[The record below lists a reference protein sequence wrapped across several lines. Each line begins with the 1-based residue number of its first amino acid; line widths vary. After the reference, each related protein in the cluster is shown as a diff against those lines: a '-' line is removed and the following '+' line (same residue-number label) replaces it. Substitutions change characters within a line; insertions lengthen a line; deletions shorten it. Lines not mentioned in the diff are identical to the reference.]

1 MTGKLDEEYENQTKL
16 NLSEIYSNEEIKLL
30 RKSIPDINNIIY
42 LVPNNEHINTDNSK
56 SFNERT
62 HIQQPQYR
70 YFPSIRKIK
79 PNLNTSF
86 FIDKEKFYPMILSS
100 IKQIFDKEKNYIYSK
115 SLALIIEELLNIS
128 KIIKQNLVYYKFF
141 KSVKD
146 TKLNEI
152 KKSTKSFS
160 QKKKNIKVKF
170 NLSIDKN
177 NIKNDTYSITHNNDN
192 YRIGKMNLSGKKES
206 KLNYIDVN
214 SLNVKKQLSFGI
226 SNEIDKNNK
235 KKFSKSVC
243 EILPKEKDN
252 IFKGSSAMKDTYDI
266 NNNSKR
272 NPSVISEKNKEKINI
287 NIGKANKNMN
297 KNNKNYILKNANQ
310 QKNSKKLNNNFLMG
324 PNKIL
329 LKKTNYDNKKIGI
342 YDLIHNKYDY
352 NLTNNNQINK
362 KNFRDKENL
371 SKKNI
376 EKIEKNNSK
385 KLIAPINVDTKLYQN
400 IETQEFNIFKLE
412 KNIGRENILSLI
424 GYYIFKYFS
433 FDEIIKYNRF
443 EKWSQKVADG
453 YVRNNYYHNDL
464 HAADVTHTC
473 FLYFKLG
480 EFETVHK
487 FSKSNMCSL
496 FLSCMC
502 HDYQHP
508 GVNNNFLKETNN
520 KIAIRYNDASILEN
534 MHISKTF
541 KLILNNREYNIFDG
555 IEKNLY
561 KQMRK
566 EMISCVLATDM
577 SFHNYYVDFL
587 KKCVENKK
595 EGKKDDDDDKKQKE
609 DKNQNYMNLLIHSA
623 DISNPT
629 KIFDIYF
636 DWAKLVVE
644 EFWDQGD
651 KEKKLN
657 LPCFCDRDKVTVY
670 QSQLGF
676 INFIEI
682 PYFSV
687 LAELN
692 PKMKFFYDN
701 LLNNKNIL
709 LSMQEKE
716 KKEKDNQKEKEKSE

>member
-1 MTGKLDEEYENQTKL
+1 MASKLDEEYENQTKL
-16 NLSEIYSNEEIKLL
+16 NVSEIYSNEEIKLL

-42 LVPNNEHINTDNSK
+42 LVSNNEHINTDNSK

-62 HIQQPQYR
+62 HVQQPQYR

-79 PNLNTSF
+79 SNLNTSLF
-86 FIDKEKFYPMILSS
+86 VDKEKFYTMILGS
-100 IKQIFDKEKNYIYSK
+100 IKQILEKEKHYIYSK
-115 SLALIIEELLNIS
+115 SLTLIIEELLNMTN
-128 KIIKQNLVYYKFF
+128 IIKQNLVYTKFF

-146 TKLNEI
+146 TKLKEI

-160 QKKKNIKVKF
+160 QNKKNIKVKF
-170 NLSIDKN
+170 HDLDKN
-177 NIKNDTYSITHNNDN
+177 NMKNDTHVITHNNDN
-192 YRIGKMNLSGKKES
+192 YKMGKMNLSDKKET
-206 KLNYIDVN
+206 KLRNIDTNY
-214 SLNVKKQLSFGI
+214 LNVKKQLSFGMN
-226 SNEIDKNNK
+226 NEIEKNSK
-235 KKFSKSVC
+235 TKFSKSVC
-243 EILPKEKDN
+243 EIMPKEKDN
-252 IFKGSSAMKDTYDI
+252 NSKGSSVMKDTNDI
-266 NNNSKR
+266 NNNNSKR

-287 NIGKANKNMN
+287 SKINKNMN
-297 KNNKNYILKNANQ
+297 KNNRNYISNNTNE
-310 QKNSKKLNNNFLMG
+310 QKNSKKINNNFLLG
-324 PNKIL
+324 QSKIS
-329 LKKTNYDNKKIGI
+329 LKKTNYDNKKNGL

-352 NLTNNNQINK
+352 NLTKYNQNNK
-362 KNFRDKENL
+362 KHLRNKENM
-371 SKKNI
+371 SKKST

-385 KLIAPINVDTKLYQN
+385 KLIAPINVNTILYQN

-412 KNIGRENILSLI
+412 KEIGRENILSLI
-424 GYYIFKYFS
+424 GYYVFKYFS

-480 EFETVHK
+480 EFETVHS
-487 FSKSNMCSL
+487 FSKSNICSL

-502 HDYQHP
+502 HDFQHP

-541 KLILNNREYNIFDG
+541 KIILNNREYNIFDG
-555 IEKNLY
+555 VEKNLY

-577 SFHNYYVDFL
+577 TFHNFYVEFL
-587 KKCVENKK
+587 KKCVGDKK
-595 EGKKDDDDDKKQKE
+595 DGKNDDDDDKKVKE
-609 DKNQNYMNLLIHSA
+609 EKNQNYMNLLIHSA

-629 KIFDIYF
+629 KIFEIYF
-636 DWAKLVVE
+636 EWAKLVVE

-657 LPCFCDRDKVTVY
+657 LPCFCDREKVTVY

-716 KKEKDNQKEKEKSE
+716 KKEKEKTE

>member
-1 MTGKLDEEYENQTKL
+1 MIGKLDEEYENQTKL

-30 RKSIPDINNIIY
+30 RKTIPDINNIIY
-42 LVPNNEHINTDNSK
+42 LFSNNEHINTDYSK

-70 YFPSIRKIK
+70 YFPSKRKIK
-79 PNLNTSF
+79 PSLNTSF

-100 IKQIFDKEKNYIYSK
+100 IKQIFDKEKNYLYSK

-128 KIIKQNLVYYKFF
+128 KIIKQNLVYSKFF

-160 QKKKNIKVKF
+160 QNKKNIKVKF
-170 NLSIDKN
+170 NTGLDKN
-177 NIKNDTYSITHNNDN
+177 NIKNSTHVITHNNDN
-192 YRIGKMNLSGKKES
+192 NRVGKMNLSDKKES
-206 KLNYIDVN
+206 KKKNIDDN
-214 SLNVKKQLSFGI
+214 NINVKKQLSFGMN
-226 SNEIDKNNK
+226 NEIGKNYK
-235 KKFSKSVC
+235 AKFSKSVC
-243 EILPKEKDN
+243 EIIPKEKDN
-252 IFKGSSAMKDTYDI
+252 NSKGSSVMKDTYDI
-266 NNNSKR
+266 NNISKR
-272 NPSVISEKNKEKINI
+272 NPSVISEKNNKKINI
-287 NIGKANKNMN
+287 NISKTNKNMN
-297 KNNKNYILKNANQ
+297 KNNRNYTSNNTNL
-310 QKNSKKLNNNFLMG
+310 QKNSKKINNNFLFG
-324 PNKIL
+324 TNKIS
-329 LKKTNYDNKKIGI
+329 LKKTYYDNKKIGL

-352 NLTNNNQINK
+352 NLTNYNQNNK
-362 KNFRDKENL
+362 KHLRDKENL
-371 SKKNI
+371 SKKSI
-376 EKIEKNNSK
+376 EMIEKNNSK

-412 KNIGRENILSLI
+412 KNLGRENILSLI

-443 EKWSQKVADG
+443 EKWAQKVADG

-555 IEKNLY
+555 VEKNLY

-577 SFHNYYVDFL
+577 SFHNFYVDFL
-587 KKCVENKK
+587 KKCVGDKK

-609 DKNQNYMNLLIHSA
+609 EKNQNYMNLLIHSA

-636 DWAKLVVE
+636 DW
-644 EFWDQGD
+644 
-651 KEKKLN
+651 
-657 LPCFCDRDKVTVY
+657 
-670 QSQLGF
+670 
-676 INFIEI
+676 
-682 PYFSV
+682 V

-709 LSMQEKE
+709 LSMQEKD
-716 KKEKDNQKEKEKSE
+716 KKEKENQKEKEKSE